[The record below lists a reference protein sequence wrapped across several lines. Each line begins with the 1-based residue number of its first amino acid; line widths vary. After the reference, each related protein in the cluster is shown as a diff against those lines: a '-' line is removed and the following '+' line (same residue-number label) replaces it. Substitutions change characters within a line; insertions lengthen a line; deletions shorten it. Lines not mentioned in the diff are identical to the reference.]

1 MIKEL
6 FPAVELLNSIPPDEV
21 IPIGAA
27 IEAGILIGKE
37 NLLVEDS
44 LKIECS
50 AKDIL
55 VKVGLAFLSFFLF
68 FIFGHPMAYGVLK
81 PGIKSELHL

>member
-1 MIKEL
+1 VVLCGGSSRIPRLQQMIKDL
-6 FPAVELLNSIPPDEV
+6 FPTVELLNSIPPDEV

-27 IEAGILIGKE
+27 MEAGILIGKE
-37 NLLVEDS
+37 NLLVEDT

-55 VKVGLAFLSFFLF
+55 VKLV
-68 FIFGHPMAYGVLK
+68 I
-81 PGIKSELHL
+81 I